1 MSGPEITPAP
11 LDPRLQSEQGQAGK
25 KTLGG
30 IGRIIRFGYRSND
43 DNATRSGLDHL
54 LDGALVDTPDSE
66 PRPEDS
72 HRADSFGGVAH
83 QLDAHRRTA
92 RLGRRGPDRTDT
104 EVVKP
109 VDYGR
114 GIDLLPR
121 VSGETDPRRGADD
134 PSSCR
139 ERQVFLTDVQD
150 RSRRKQGDVGPI
162 VGGPESTMALRD
174 RSKNLEKFQLLSSF
188 DGLVSQL
195 DDVYTARERRVE
207 KFREITTFFSGI
219 GAEVEP
225 GSHLVH
231 SANSKG
237 HFRTRESS
245 ALAHLARPD
254 HG

>member
-1 MSGPEITPAP
+1 MSGPEITAAP
-11 LDPRLQSEQGQAGK
+11 LGARLQLVRGQAGE

-43 DNATRSGLDHL
+43 DNATRSGFDHL

-66 PRPEDS
+66 PRPEDP
-72 HRADSFGGVAH
+72 HRADSLGRVTH
-83 QLDAHRRTA
+83 QLDSHRRTA
-92 RLGRRGPDRTDT
+92 RLGGCGPDRTDA

-109 VDYGR
+109 VDYR
-114 GIDLLPR
+114 CGIDLLPR
-121 VSGETDPRRGADD
+121 VSGESDPRRGADD
-134 PSSCR
+134 PSSGR

-162 VGGPESTMALRD
+162 VGGPEPTVALRD
-174 RSKNLEKFQLLSSF
+174 RSKNLEKFQLLCGF
-188 DGLVSQL
+188 DGLVSKL
-195 DDVYTARERRVE
+195 DDVDAARERRVE
-207 KFREITTFFSGI
+207 KFREITTFFPGI
-219 GAEVEP
+219 GAEVKP

-237 HFRTRESS
+237 HFRRRESP
-245 ALAHLARPD
+245 ATAHFLWLD